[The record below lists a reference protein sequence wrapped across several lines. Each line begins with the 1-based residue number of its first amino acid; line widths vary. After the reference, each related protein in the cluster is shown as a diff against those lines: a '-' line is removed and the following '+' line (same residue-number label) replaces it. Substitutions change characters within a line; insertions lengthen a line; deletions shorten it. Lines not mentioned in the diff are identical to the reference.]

1 MNNKISA
8 VNGNRLSVTL
18 RLNTEERKMLDA
30 VCEDLGYS
38 QAKTFRTIISEA
50 FERHQEERNRTRL
63 EEIDSKVSV
72 TKSHL
77 EQLAARLENTIAI
90 LRSFEIAT
98 NQKLDDISAPVN
110 ATAVRLLA
118 VVRSAGGRDK
128 IEAEIQNIIKEG

>member
-1 MNNKISA
+1 MNNQKQA
-8 VNGNRLSVTL
+8 VIGNRLSVTV
-18 RLNTEERKMLDA
+18 RLNGEERRMLDS

-72 TKSHL
+72 TKHHL

-90 LRSFEIAT
+90 LRSFEIAA
-98 NQKLDDISAPVN
+98 NQKLDNISAPVN
-110 ATAVRLLA
+110 ATAIRLLA

-128 IEAEIQNIIKEG
+128 IEAEIQNILREG